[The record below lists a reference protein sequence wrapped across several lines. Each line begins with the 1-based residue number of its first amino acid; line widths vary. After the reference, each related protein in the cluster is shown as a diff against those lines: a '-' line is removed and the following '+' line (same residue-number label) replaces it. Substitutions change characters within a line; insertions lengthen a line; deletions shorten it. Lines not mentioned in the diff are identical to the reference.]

1 MTGPHPSAS
10 TTVGLCATCRHART
24 VSTPRSTF
32 WLCRRSFSDPAFAK
46 YPRLPVL
53 ECPGHEPGSPRP
65 AGGAE
70 EDG

>member
-1 MTGPHPSAS
+1 
-10 TTVGLCATCRHART
+10 LCAGCRHARI

-32 WLCRRSFSDPAFAK
+32 WLCRRSFSDPSFAK

-53 ECPGHEPGSPRP
+53 ECPGYEPGEPRP

-70 EDG
+70 EQA